1 IEELKSKQLESKA
14 INSIHIE
21 QKNKSNKL
29 SNSKEQQTQNK
40 EATSNNG
47 ISVREDTGLKTEYKS
62 IESISS
68 TLKPKLPPKIGS
80 GKLLSSTMPFTNLYH
95 SNVRINTLVI
105 EINQIRY
112 KDFRLATQFLLRSL
126 M

>member
-1 IEELKSKQLESKA
+1 
-14 INSIHIE
+14 
-21 QKNKSNKL
+21 NKSNKL

-112 KDFRLATQFLLRSL
+112 KDFRL
-126 M
+126 

>member
-1 IEELKSKQLESKA
+1 GIEKDNIDSFSCERLYLIKGVIEKVNQIAKIENLSISRKFNKRKIIEQIVIPIIEELKSKQLESKA

-68 TLKPKLPPKIGS
+68 
-80 GKLLSSTMPFTNLYH
+80 
-95 SNVRINTLVI
+95 
-105 EINQIRY
+105 
-112 KDFRLATQFLLRSL
+112 
-126 M
+126 